1 MSTSRRACVRARV
14 RGSVGAPGGRH
25 PLPISRGRVAAAMT
39 CRGHAKGRPCTLRR
53 PQGWAWRPTSVHCPP
68 PDPRGWGRRAQP
80 QTHQPTSNCDSRM
93 PELPSGVGPVGP
105 LTGGLG
111 RECRVCALSGHPGR
125 GGLRGPWSGAGPRPS
140 LSLPRPVWATFWDGQ
155 AGPGWAAG
163 ASRCVPLPGAPSGLH
178 PPRRPD
184 PPRPSPP
191 RSCFYYKRN
200 IAGVGLSFPPTP
212 RWPPWSGLDASWGAW
227 LTRPLRARP
236 VPRHLLRS
244 ASWPRR
250 LSGLRAGL
258 LCGGHFL
265 DEESKAPE
273 VKWPVQGRPRAPGAC
288 IRGRAVAPACT
299 NVMGPSVSPH
309 RHCSLLK

>member
-1 MSTSRRACVRARV
+1 M
-14 RGSVGAPGGRH
+14 
-25 PLPISRGRVAAAMT
+25 
-39 CRGHAKGRPCTLRR
+39 
-53 PQGWAWRPTSVHCPP
+53 HCPP

-80 QTHQPTSNCDSRM
+80 QTHQPTSSCDSRM

-140 LSLPRPVWATFWDGQ
+140 LSLPRPVWAAFWDGQ

-163 ASRCVPLPGAPSGLH
+163 ASRCVPLPGAPSDLH

-191 RSCFYYKRN
+191 RSCFYHKRN
-200 IAGVGLSFPPTP
+200 IAGAGLSFPPTP

-258 LCGGHFL
+258 LCGGLF
-265 DEESKAPE
+265 SRGG
-273 VKWPVQGRPRAPGAC
+273 VQGPRGKVAGPGSPSGSWSLHQGKGCGPGLHERDGALGLPPRPLFPSQVTVPPSGKGA
-288 IRGRAVAPACT
+288 GVLA
-299 NVMGPSVSPH
+299 SVSPAAS
-309 RHCSLLK
+309 RPEPPSRSLGSAKFH